1 MSVLH
6 NTFMQRAIEL
16 SIQNVAIGGG
26 HFGAVVVKS
35 GTIIAEGTNRV
46 TRDNDPTAHA
56 EIVAIRH
63 ACSHVGS
70 FQLTG
75 CTVYSSC
82 EPCPMC
88 LGALY
93 WARVDAV
100 YFANTQQDAAA
111 IDFDDSF
118 IYTQIALP
126 AHTRS
131 IPFIH
136 LDLPQARKAFVL
148 WKNNID
154 KIRY

>member
-1 MSVLH
+1 MPASH
-6 NTFMQRAIEL
+6 NSFMQCAIEL
-16 SIQNVAIGGG
+16 SMQNVLEGGG
-26 HFGAVVVKS
+26 PFGAVVVKN
-35 GTIIAEGTNRV
+35 GIIIAEGVNRV

-56 EIVAIRH
+56 EIVVIRH
-63 ACSHVGS
+63 ACNQVGS

-93 WARVDAV
+93 WARVDTV
-100 YFANTQQDAAA
+100 YFANTKQDAAA

-118 IYTQIALP
+118 IYTQISLP
-126 AHTRS
+126 THTRS

-136 LDLPQARKAFVL
+136 LDVPQARKAFVL
-148 WKNNID
+148 WKNKID
-154 KIRY
+154 KICY